1 MCIYI
6 YMIVYMNVHDMVW
19 VDLQILAN
27 FNSKPSSF
35 DVKYVKNLQ

>member
-1 MCIYI
+1 M
-6 YMIVYMNVHDMVW
+6 YMIWYG

-35 DVKYVKNLQ
+35 DVKYVKILQ